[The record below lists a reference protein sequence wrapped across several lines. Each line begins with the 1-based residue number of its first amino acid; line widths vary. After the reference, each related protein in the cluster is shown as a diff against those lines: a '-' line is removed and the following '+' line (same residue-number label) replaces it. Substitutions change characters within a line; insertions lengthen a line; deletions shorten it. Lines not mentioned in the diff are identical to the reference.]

1 MVDRRSRGRA
11 RPTAG
16 TREGARRNGTDGI
29 GRQRTRHR
37 CWGPHPSHRYD
48 RGVANRLPDD
58 LVLHP
63 IGADSRP
70 VGELLT
76 TFHLA
81 PVVLDPYTNESSWI
95 LKTAVRVLDALRGA
109 DARVSFVVTSDAD
122 DARRFLGPIA
132 DDFLVFA
139 DPDLVVPK
147 ALGATTLPAFAF
159 VRVDGSVEALTEG
172 WDPAGWRSVA
182 RAIAAATS
190 WNPPT
195 IPGPNDPA
203 PFAGSPVTG

>member
-1 MVDRRSRGRA
+1 M
-11 RPTAG
+11 
-16 TREGARRNGTDGI
+16 
-29 GRQRTRHR
+29 
-37 CWGPHPSHRYD
+37 
-48 RGVANRLPDD
+48 ANRLPDD

-63 IGADSRP
+63 IGSDSRP
-70 VGELLT
+70 VAEWLT

-95 LKTAVRVLDALRGA
+95 LKTAVRILDALRGA

-139 DPDLVVPK
+139 DPDRAVPK
-147 ALGATTLPAFAF
+147 ALGATSLPAFAF
-159 VRVDGSVEALTEG
+159 VRVDGSVDSLAEG
-172 WDPAGWRSVA
+172 WNPATWRQVA
-182 RAIAAATS
+182 RAISDATS

-203 PFAGSPVTG
+203 PFAGSPVAG